1 MQNRRQENI
10 HSFFMQLLTGILLL
24 LTVFIYAINADMND
38 TRDRLYATVDYVK
51 EQCNRFSRIEMAAE
65 TKSLMRVMESNK
77 QVTYQIMEN
86 EGEYRK
92 DSLRS
97 YARNSYVSGV
107 VILNSEGVKLSEYH
121 DEGKEPEV
129 FSEVLTSPALLD
141 LFQYPEKRYAVR
153 MDSSDGSEIDIAAMR
168 MMDQDKI
175 VVVYYHT
182 PLEYIESFNLSIA
195 ALLSSYKPDRDGV
208 IAVSQ
213 GGEIIAC
220 NDDTLVGQS
229 TEGIPILC
237 KITESRDGNR
247 LVHTNQ
253 QGNSVSQYFGL
264 MGRGRDCYV
273 YGYVTEREV
282 FSSTP
287 RMIIYTLVIYMVLI
301 VIIYAVKKKNEQQY
315 QLKYTKELQSKN
327 DQLGEAIK
335 EANQANE
342 AKTNFLSRMSHD
354 IRTPLNGII
363 GLLEISE
370 THPDDKEMLKDN
382 RKKMRIAANHLLS
395 LINDVLQMSKL
406 ESGEI
411 IIAHEPM
418 DLKQLSS
425 DVIAIVEQKAA
436 EEGVTLTFDK
446 NSDMIEHNWVYGS
459 ALHIR
464 QIFLNIYTNSIKYN
478 KVGGTIH
485 TNIKLVKIENQV
497 VTYQWTI
504 TDTGIGMSK
513 EFVERLFDPFT
524 QERSDARSVYQGTGL
539 GMTIVKGLLEQMQG
553 SIVVHSEEGVGTE
566 FVITLPFE
574 IAEKPEKVKALE
586 QKTFSLDGLN
596 ILMAEDNELNAEIAQ
611 ILLED
616 NGVKVTVVGDGKQAV
631 EVFDSNV
638 PGSFDVILM
647 DIMMPVMDGLTA
659 TRNIRALN
667 RPDAKKIPIIAMTAN
682 AFQED
687 AEKCLAAGMNAHLAK
702 PLDFD
707 RLKQIICQQI
717 QSKPSR
723 IGEN

>member
-1 MQNRRQENI
+1 MQNRRQENTQ
-10 HSFFMQLLTGILLL
+10 SFFMQLLTGILLL

-38 TRDRLYATVDYVK
+38 TKDRLYATVDYVK

-86 EGEYRK
+86 NGEYSK
-92 DSLRS
+92 ESLRS

-121 DEGKEPEV
+121 GEGKEPEV

-153 MDSSDGSEIDIAAMR
+153 MDSSDGSEVDIAAMR

-208 IAVSQ
+208 IVVSQ

-229 TEGIPILC
+229 TDGIPILC

-264 MGRGRDCYV
+264 MGHGRDCYV

-370 THPDDKEMLKDN
+370 SHPDDKEMLKDN

-425 DVIAIVEQKAA
+425 DVMAIVEQKAA
-436 EEGVTLTFDK
+436 EEGVTLTFDE

-504 TDTGIGMSK
+504 TDTGIGMS
-513 EFVERLFDPFT
+513 R
-524 QERSDARSVYQGTGL
+524 
-539 GMTIVKGLLEQMQG
+539 
-553 SIVVHSEEGVGTE
+553 E

-586 QKTFSLDGLN
+586 HKTFSLDGLN
-596 ILMAEDNELNAEIAQ
+596 ILMAEDNDLNAEIAQ

-638 PGSFDVILM
+638 PGFFDVILM

-687 AEKCLAAGMNAHLAK
+687 ADKCLAAGMNAHLAK